1 VAGTGSNRDDI
12 DGEPEVVIEGPET
25 HHHHHSTGIKWF
37 DAITTLSVLMVSI
50 ASVVISVH
58 TGQAMEDLVRENAR
72 MVRANSTPLLNF
84 STGNADDD
92 GKPLITMTV
101 SNSGTGPARVVWIQ
115 ISNEGKAQS
124 TILDL
129 ARSTGAP
136 IDRVYSVSRPLAHT
150 LLKAGEERTF
160 ISWNKPKSDT
170 DPQAAAWKATDK
182 ARFGFKVEACYCSL
196 LGECW
201 HSTLDGD
208 IPQPVPVCTPQGH
221 PSFGELPKG

>member
-1 VAGTGSNRDDI
+1 M
-12 DGEPEVVIEGPET
+12 IEGPET

-50 ASVVISVH
+50 ASVIISIH
-58 TGQAMEDLVRENAR
+58 TGEAMENLVRENAR

-84 STGNADDD
+84 GTGNADDQ
-92 GKPLITMTV
+92 GNPRISMTV
-101 SNSGTGPARVVWIQ
+101 SNSGTGPARIVWIQ
-115 ISNEGKAQS
+115 ISNKGKAQS
-124 TILDL
+124 NILDL

-136 IDRVYSVSRPLAHT
+136 MNFDKVYSQSRPLART
-150 LLKAGEERTF
+150 ILTAGEDRTF
-160 ISWNKPKSDT
+160 IIWKKPASDS
-170 DPQAAAWKATDK
+170 DPQMAAWKAVDAT
-182 ARFGFKVEACYCSL
+182 RFGFKVEACYCSL

-221 PSFGELPKG
+221 PSFGELPRG